1 MSRRASDNEYRL
13 TQALITAV
21 YILLVSAL
29 TIATASASDDVR
41 TSTSQHFAAGVDS
54 GSSDSVTTE
63 DSFLAL
69 ESTGERTR
77 PSAANSSAPGAPET
91 ARALA
96 GDFWIY
102 DADVILFGDDDRD
115 GFYYGIDLLFDAD
128 TIYASAPVYAVLY
141 LSLEGGPWNE
151 YTATEDFRIN
161 GASADDEYVVVAEL
175 QSGYPTGDYDLLIEL
190 FDATTGEFLAD
201 FGPESSSALSFLAL
215 EDFNRDAPVF
225 DRPVTVST
233 GRGGGGAAGFLML
246 GLLGFAA
253 AARAR
258 RG

>member
-1 MSRRASDNEYRL
+1 MSRRASDREYRL

-21 YILLVSAL
+21 YILLLGVL
-29 TIATASASDDVR
+29 TVATANASEELR
-41 TSTSQHFAAGVDS
+41 TSTSRHYAETDQADS
-54 GSSDSVTTE
+54 APPLTTE
-63 DSFLAL
+63 DSFAAL
-69 ESTGERTR
+69 ESEGARSR
-77 PSAANSSAPGAPET
+77 PADAVRSAPGAPDV

-102 DADVILFGDDDRD
+102 DADVILFGDDDGD
-115 GFYYGIDLLFDAD
+115 GYFYGIDLLFDAD

-141 LSLEGGPWNE
+141 LSLNGGPWNE

-161 GASADDEYVVVAEL
+161 GSSANDEYVVVTEL
-175 QSGYPTGDYDLLIEL
+175 QSGYPTGDYDILIEL
-190 FDATTGEFLAD
+190 FDANTGEFLAD
-201 FGPESSSALSFLAL
+201 FGPESSSALSFLGL

-225 DRPVTVST
+225 DRPVTVSS
-233 GRGGGGAAGFLML
+233 GSGGGGAAGLLTL

-253 AARAR
+253 AWRVR